1 MKLFLKT
8 NDIAELTAFSGN
20 IDIDKLAPMINIAQN
35 TEVRRILGADLYNKI
50 YTDLDTLSGDYL
62 TVLNEYVVYILAFH
76 TVSVYLSLSS
86 VEITNNETPKQV
98 SNNALG
104 DSYKQ
109 IAISYEQRLFDFLD
123 TAQLPEFTTR
133 NKETTNLIQWH

>member
-1 MKLFLKT
+1 MKLF
-8 NDIAELTAFSGN
+8 
-20 IDIDKLAPMINIAQN
+20 
-35 TEVRRILGADLYNKI
+35 
-50 YTDLDTLSGDYL
+50 LDTLSGDYL
-62 TVLNEYVVYILAFH
+62 TILNEYVVYILAFH

-86 VEITNNETPKQV
+86 VEITNNETHKQV

-104 DSYKQ
+104 ESYKQ

>member
-76 TVSVYLSLSS
+76 TVS
-86 VEITNNETPKQV
+86 ETPKQV

-104 DSYKQ
+104 ESYKQ